1 MQKLIT
7 ALLLPAMAMLLA
19 VSGAFLS
26 GKVTDENGEDLIG
39 ATVILSSKDTTIST
53 MTDVNGAYKMAL
65 PDGDYKMT
73 VSYTGYQSYELPVL
87 KIRGRDLQHSI
98 TLHSNSIAPALNET
112 VGCYKV
118 DLVRADQTPGGKTR
132 SSDQIKNLPTRPV
145 NTIVST
151 TPGTNSVDG
160 GAVTIKGSRSNATNY
175 YIDGIRVAGS
185 IPPVQD
191 IEQLQ
196 DVTGG
201 LGAEYEEVS
210 NGAISAPVQSS
221 SHQDMK
227 KKENAASRG
236 CSVSGMAAVERKP
249 QVQSYTT
256 ASKARLTPKSAK
268 PPKEKRYSNGVSHD
282 TVVPESS
289 TEQYNKIVENPFL
302 KTKDQ
307 AFSTFSIDV
316 DAASYS
322 NTRRYIN
329 AGQMPPPDAV
339 RIEEMINYF
348 DYQYPQPENNAPIRI
363 VTELG
368 KCPWNTE
375 HHLLMVGLQGR
386 TIEQQQ
392 VPASNLVFL
401 VDVSGSMGQP
411 NKLPLVQQSLH
422 LLLDELRPSDRVAL
436 VTYAGNT
443 AVILKS
449 TPASD
454 KATIKAAIDQLGAGG
469 GTAGASGI
477 QLAYSTARTNFME
490 QGNNRV
496 ILCTDGDFNIG
507 QSSEKEL
514 VDLIDTEKKSGV
526 YLTVL
531 GFGTG
536 NYQDG
541 KMQELADRGNGN
553 HAYIDQIGEAKKVLV
568 KEFAG
573 TLFTIAKDVKLQL
586 EFNPDQ
592 VSSYRLIGYE
602 NRMLAKEDFD
612 NDAKDAGELGAGHTV
627 TALYEIV
634 PNVQSNQAGDLVKLK
649 FRYKPP
655 TGEQASLLV
664 EKVVPAVC
672 AAKMSDNFNFASAV
686 AEFGLLLRN
695 SAYKGTATWNQV
707 ITNASNGLSKDA
719 EGYRAEFLGMVKKV
733 EGIK

>member
-1 MQKLIT
+1 MNTGGRNARTPFTNFVGRRHSGLSPIGGGNGHGGG
-7 ALLLPAMAMLLA
+7 ALPFAQQ
-19 VSGAFLS
+19 
-26 GKVTDENGEDLIG
+26 
-39 ATVILSSKDTTIST
+39 T
-53 MTDVNGAYKMAL
+53 MTRN
-65 PDGDYKMT
+65 P
-73 VSYTGYQSYELPVL
+73 
-87 KIRGRDLQHSI
+87 
-98 TLHSNSIAPALNET
+98 APMYLNI
-112 VGCYKV
+112 
-118 DLVRADQTPGGKTR
+118 
-132 SSDQIKNLPTRPV
+132 IK
-145 NTIVST
+145 
-151 TPGTNSVDG
+151 
-160 GAVTIKGSRSNATNY
+160 K
-175 YIDGIRVAGS
+175 
-185 IPPVQD
+185 
-191 IEQLQ
+191 
-196 DVTGG
+196 
-201 LGAEYEEVS
+201 
-210 NGAISAPVQSS
+210 
-221 SHQDMK
+221 
-227 KKENAASRG
+227 
-236 CSVSGMAAVERKP
+236 
-249 QVQSYTT
+249 
-256 ASKARLTPKSAK
+256 
-268 PPKEKRYSNGVSHD
+268 YSN
-282 TVVPESS
+282 
-289 TEQYNKIVENPFL
+289 
-302 KTKDQ
+302 
-307 AFSTFSIDV
+307 
-316 DAASYS
+316 
-322 NTRRYIN
+322 
-329 AGQMPPPDAV
+329 
-339 RIEEMINYF
+339 
-348 DYQYPQPENNAPIRI
+348 
-363 VTELG
+363 
-368 KCPWNTE
+368 W
-375 HHLLMVGLQGR
+375 
-386 TIEQQQ
+386 
-392 VPASNLVFL
+392 NLVFL

>member
-1 MQKLIT
+1 
-7 ALLLPAMAMLLA
+7 
-19 VSGAFLS
+19 
-26 GKVTDENGEDLIG
+26 
-39 ATVILSSKDTTIST
+39 
-53 MTDVNGAYKMAL
+53 
-65 PDGDYKMT
+65 
-73 VSYTGYQSYELPVL
+73 
-87 KIRGRDLQHSI
+87 
-98 TLHSNSIAPALNET
+98 
-112 VGCYKV
+112 
-118 DLVRADQTPGGKTR
+118 LVK
-132 SSDQIKNLPTRPV
+132 
-145 NTIVST
+145 
-151 TPGTNSVDG
+151 
-160 GAVTIKGSRSNATNY
+160 
-175 YIDGIRVAGS
+175 
-185 IPPVQD
+185 
-191 IEQLQ
+191 
-196 DVTGG
+196 
-201 LGAEYEEVS
+201 
-210 NGAISAPVQSS
+210 
-221 SHQDMK
+221 
-227 KKENAASRG
+227 
-236 CSVSGMAAVERKP
+236 
-249 QVQSYTT
+249 
-256 ASKARLTPKSAK
+256 
-268 PPKEKRYSNGVSHD
+268 
-282 TVVPESS
+282 
-289 TEQYNKIVENPFL
+289 
-302 KTKDQ
+302 
-307 AFSTFSIDV
+307 
-316 DAASYS
+316 
-322 NTRRYIN
+322 
-329 AGQMPPPDAV
+329 
-339 RIEEMINYF
+339 
-348 DYQYPQPENNAPIRI
+348 
-363 VTELG
+363 
-368 KCPWNTE
+368 
-375 HHLLMVGLQGR
+375 
-386 TIEQQQ
+386 
-392 VPASNLVFL
+392 
-401 VDVSGSMGQP
+401 
-411 NKLPLVQQSLH
+411 QSLH

-627 TALYEIV
+627 TALYEII

-664 EKVVPAVC
+664 EKAVPAVC

-695 SAYKGTATWNQV
+695 SAYKGTATWKQV
-707 ITNASNGLSKDA
+707 ISNASNGLSKDS
-719 EGYRAEFLGMVKKV
+719 EGYRAEFVGMVKKV
-733 EGIK
+733 EGLK